1 MSLSKNINPS
11 LVLVQPRKTSPFI
24 TERLLIGRKESNQTN
39 KKLLFCMFQSQTET
53 VIEDGEVLDLSINNE
68 LSNKDMYIE
77 EQALDLT
84 VKKTMSRRDSE
95 SLVDL
100 SKYGAINAKT
110 FKLGVK
116 ESGKGKRG
124 RPKKAQTQ
132 TMTRKKRKTIQRKD
146 TDEEKVDDD
155 DDDDDCSSS
164 GSHGDMSRQH
174 SREDFLHAEMLLS
187 LKACVGSQGDEGSRE
202 GSPEPG
208 KKSAKKRVQKRKRGS
223 KESNDGAKQTKND
236 AYMKNLD
243 KIIKKVDKR
252 VSKTGKVVVE
262 RLNSETGTTAA
273 GEALHKQWEEQLMAV
288 SKAKHAEKEVDQ
300 ETTEEK
306 DKTELNTA
314 ATLKLKE
321 IRGIAKAISD
331 AQKDLKV
338 SSNALNDDG
347 KVSDREETCVE
358 PEDGQSEQKDECG
371 EEKPD
376 LQTLLEASMMSSPY
390 KCIVCGLVYTDEAEL
405 TPHLKTH
412 CGFQAFKCGICEMT
426 FKKSAFLLR
435 AHMKTHMH
443 GYKYA
448 CEICKAMFTV
458 PFQLMRHMNR
468 HTNLQ
473 KQSVAKSD
481 EETPD
486 TRDSEKAKTEYL
498 SPYVCNLCDTSVS
511 YGMELISHVKR
522 HYEEQITADESGK
535 LSHDEKPFKED
546 NSQAKSDEDDHTN
559 SQSAGYDSAV
569 QADTRES
576 SKAEVKPSILAEA
589 LQSAP
594 KYNSSLV
601 MDNATGT
608 IYHISNLPSTVR
620 DYQAITV
627 DQDLGAALS
636 EELQK
641 KVTVCVPQ
649 SSPSKDGNPK
659 ATIDNPHSFLCKDIE
674 SLRNPQALNILT
686 QESNASSLIPKESN
700 VSNVH
705 GQVGTGNGT
714 LKAEPTSVTKDE
726 NKSNSESG
734 SKQMITTASS
744 QVMQGKINEKS
755 EPASDIKE
763 ESQSSA
769 SNQPLKGKM
778 TQISTGIKDA
788 LASRILNPQQ
798 SLHHAVS
805 PDILTRLAQGL
816 KAAQTAIHTKQSY
829 ERDPAEA
836 APSVQYLSEQ
846 GILVDPASNVVVQQL
861 QEAVTQLAKTTS
873 ATSYDTDIQA
883 KEGMVTTHIEEIG
896 SERKQVV
903 KDDIHEAGYNEVR
916 PLSHQDMKIQN
927 VLKVP
932 KVESDDTA
940 KGSLPVKEVPA
951 HRIHS
956 DQRVSSVLPST
967 SVLPLHQLSI
977 KGEKINGKQSFHQ
990 ITTPSGRTPIL
1001 LPASMPMSSGSP
1013 LILSTQF
1020 GDTKSAVTGDKKLM
1034 PGIII
1039 GNFPPLGSEQLYK
1052 GQLLQPVIT
1061 DCRSVQDNSQA
1072 EKMNMPAAPKYANA
1086 YDRTKP
1092 IQDSFGQIKQSTTS
1106 SQHPL
1111 IYSLTMGGHES
1122 ASVVSQLPL
1131 SSKVKAE
1138 KQIST
1143 KAESVIYPVQT
1154 KPLSNIISSAS
1165 QSNLEAPVPPP
1176 TVIISNK
1183 VLPRTFTKAGTPD
1196 NRAQPLT
1203 FIRLPAAGA
1212 AKSTELKSKQ
1222 ILISEPTYPRTTR
1235 KDISE
1240 PGKGLPTTV
1249 ASLVSRTI
1257 LSSSMTPTV
1266 CQGQVLQAIPIM
1278 MTQVSNSLLPQAV
1291 PSAVAKATA
1300 LDTTIQT
1307 KASAGPLLLNT
1318 TNSSNVA
1325 LNALHMPSFG
1335 GNVNLNVPIAD
1346 IRLSLAQ
1353 TVSSAANNLPV
1364 LATAAPTSVV
1374 SSVNTTLRSTNVAQ
1388 NTIPTSQTVGNINT
1402 GSQLA
1407 LGQTTSQTVGN
1418 INTGSPLAL
1427 GQTTSQTVGNINT
1440 GSPLALGQTTSQTV
1454 GNINTGSPLGLGQT
1468 TSQTVG
1474 NINTGSPLALGQ
1486 TNLGQL
1492 SSITSTTSSAAHP
1505 LSSTGQPQYSVPL
1518 LIRTSTGGGIATV
1531 QVGDKVYPLSL
1542 VFSQPLGPTPPTSS
1556 SAVTVSAASS
1566 STSLTPSS
1574 LTFSSFTSSSLT
1586 PSSTS
1591 AVTSTTALDSI
1602 NVNSETSPFSL
1613 PVSFPSLSV
1622 QEVVVEDTGVYT
1634 PDTGVYTPV
1643 SSTTTSLTDTEV
1655 NDPVSS
1661 HKQSVSLVSE
1671 CPSKEIKI
1679 TYKFSAHADGKQ
1691 AVTKVVSSYS
1701 KPTYYG
1707 SLTSAGFRSTKLL
1720 KEMTSTSKNSTS
1732 FGPVASNTASGTT
1745 SDSKKLNEFH
1755 GITPAH
1761 EELWLCSLCSC
1772 FFPTLTDLNEHI
1784 SYHKSIKEHIYKCE
1798 YCEALLYDGSQMQQH
1813 SLTHSHIVN
1822 KDPHRYE
1829 CPKCDLQFSYGSQL
1843 KYHCIWAHKDSTFP
1857 CSFCDQIFLHQQDL
1871 SAHIFQHPFLCKVC
1885 QQRFNSRKEVEHHV
1899 THHEFTSNACLCKS
1913 EFPTRE
1919 LLHKHIVACN
1929 PSMKVNHIC
1938 YACNIPF
1945 VSKRKFDIHSQ
1956 SHFIRSVFFCG
1967 VCRLAFSTSD
1977 EAQKHMYVHTSHV
1990 ACRQCSATYEDS
2002 KQMAEHV
2009 KTHSKVDTT
2018 LMESNPV
2025 EQDTTDAVQSDD
2037 GQLQL
2042 VGIDVMDKS
2051 TRQFGEESQMEPD
2064 DMTENRSERINSPN
2078 EPMMDSFG
2086 LSASNRI
2093 DVEEEEDNMEGADKK
2108 HDDFVCSICGTRFL
2122 TSFKLKQHK
2131 VLTHLYPR
2139 TNRNMS
2145 YYQHVIENIKR
2156 PKLFSCKVCGKS
2168 FDLQSTLLWHLRF
2181 HYDRKN
2187 RRRFENKTTL
2197 VTHSKSRAKSASVEV
2212 VVEDQETTKE
2222 KTLEN
2227 MNDDSDDTGTS
2238 NSEDGLQI
2246 DEESDRLTVAGQ
2258 STSDQSLTS
2267 VKERLAEKCNK
2278 EQTQKVIKARASTSG
2293 ESGSN
2298 KGKRQQRKKIF
2309 GCGICKKSYFKLMKL
2324 TKHVWEHDQ
2333 LDGQGRVTTGEG
2345 QSAVSKG
2352 SELESEEYEVV
2363 GTATELKDEK
2373 SETTET
2379 SLHSDSM
2386 DNDRTS
2392 DKTAGKYMCSL
2403 CKLKYQDSADLY
2415 RHAKLHLGLAEIT
2428 ALARR
2433 KQKHAQVVTGDPSK
2447 PPVLIEL
2454 DEGGNLVRRIVV
2466 NADPGQNSSRGSN
2479 SEDSGKGDNQNP
2491 DPSTIIVCN
2500 ICNKTVYSE
2509 SNEEGLSVFNHDCS
2523 GDTTK

>member
-1 MSLSKNINPS
+1 
-11 LVLVQPRKTSPFI
+11 
-24 TERLLIGRKESNQTN
+24 
-39 KKLLFCMFQSQTET
+39 MFQSQTET

-124 RPKKAQTQ
+124 RPKKAQAQ
-132 TMTRKKRKTIQRKD
+132 TVTRKKRKTTQRKD

-208 KKSAKKRVQKRKRGS
+208 NKSAKKRVQKRKRGS

-338 SSNALNDDG
+338 SSNTLNDDG
-347 KVSDREETCVE
+347 KVTDREETFGE
-358 PEDGQSEQKDECG
+358 TEDGQSEKKDECG

-426 FKKSAFLLR
+426 FEKSAFLLR

-522 HYEEQITADESGK
+522 HYEEQIPADESGK

-608 IYHISNLPSTVR
+608 IYHISNLPSTVT

-649 SSPSKDGNPK
+649 SSPSKDANPK
-659 ATIDNPHSFLCKDIE
+659 TTIDNPHSFLCKDIE

-686 QESNASSLIPKESN
+686 QEGNAPSLITKESN

-705 GQVGTGNGT
+705 GQVDTGNGT
-714 LKAEPTSVTKDE
+714 PKAEPTSVTEDE
-726 NKSNSESG
+726 NKSNSENG

-744 QVMQGKINEKS
+744 LIMQGKINEKS
-755 EPASDIKE
+755 EPTSDIKD

-778 TQISTGIKDA
+778 TQTSTGIKDA
-788 LASRILNPQQ
+788 LASRINIPQQ
-798 SLHHAVS
+798 SLHHTVS

-829 ERDPAEA
+829 ERDPEA

-861 QEAVTQLAKTTS
+861 QEAVIQLAKTS
-873 ATSYDTDIQA
+873 ATSNETETQA
-883 KEGMVTTHIEEIG
+883 KEEMETTQIEDIG

-903 KDDIHEAGYNEVR
+903 KDVHEAGYNEVR
-916 PLSHQDMKIQN
+916 TLSHQDMNIQN

-940 KGSLPVKEVPA
+940 KVSLPVKEVPA
-951 HRIHS
+951 HRIHI

-967 SVLPLHQLSI
+967 SVLPLHQLNI
-977 KGEKINGKQSFHQ
+977 KGEKTNGKQSFHQ
-990 ITTPSGRTPIL
+990 ITTPPGRTPIL

-1020 GDTKSAVTGDKKLM
+1020 GNTKSAVTGDKKLM

-1039 GNFPPLGSEQLYK
+1039 GNFPPLGSEQLNK
-1052 GQLLQPVIT
+1052 GQILQPVIT
-1061 DCRSVQDNSQA
+1061 DCRSVQDKSQA
-1072 EKMNMPAAPKYANA
+1072 EKMEMSAAPKYANA

-1092 IQDSFGQIKQSTTS
+1092 IQDSFGQIKQPTTS

-1138 KQIST
+1138 KQLST
-1143 KAESVIYPVQT
+1143 NAKSVIYPVQT

-1165 QSNLEAPVPPP
+1165 QSNSEAPVPPP
-1176 TVIISNK
+1176 TVMISNK
-1183 VLPRTFTKAGTPD
+1183 VLPRTFTKAGIPD

-1203 FIRLPAAGA
+1203 FIRLPATGA
-1212 AKSTELKSKQ
+1212 AKSTELKPKQ
-1222 ILISEPTYPRTTR
+1222 ILISEPSYPRTAK

-1240 PGKGLPTTV
+1240 PGKSLPTTV
-1249 ASLVSRTI
+1249 ASLVTRAM

-1266 CQGQVLQAIPIM
+1266 CQGQILQAIPIM
-1278 MTQVSNSLLPQAV
+1278 MTQVSNSLLPQAI
-1291 PSAVAKATA
+1291 PSGVAKPTS

-1318 TNSSNVA
+1318 TNSTNVA
-1325 LNALHMPSFG
+1325 LNALHMPSLG

-1346 IRLSLAQ
+1346 IPLSLSQ
-1353 TVSSAANNLPV
+1353 TVSTAANNLPV
-1364 LATAAPTSVV
+1364 HTTSTPALVV

-1388 NTIPTSQTVGNINT
+1388 NTIPTPQTV
-1402 GSQLA
+1402 S
-1407 LGQTTSQTVGN
+1407 N

-1427 GQTTSQTVGNINT
+1427 GQTTSQTVGNIDT
-1440 GSPLALGQTTSQTV
+1440 GSPLVLGQTTSKTV
-1454 GNINTGSPLGLGQT
+1454 GNINTGSPLAFGHT
-1468 TSQTVG
+1468 TSQAVG

-1492 SSITSTTSSAAHP
+1492 SSITSTTTSAALP

-1566 STSLTPSS
+1566 STSLTS
-1574 LTFSSFTSSSLT
+1574 
-1586 PSSTS
+1586 SSTS
-1591 AVTSTTALDSI
+1591 SVTSTTALDSI

-1613 PVSFPSLSV
+1613 PVSFPALSV

-1655 NDPVSS
+1655 NDPFSS

-1707 SLTSAGFRSTKLL
+1707 SLTSAGFKSTKLL

-1745 SDSKKLNEFH
+1745 ASSKKLNEFH

-1822 KDPHRYE
+1822 KDPHKYE

-1857 CSFCDQIFLHQQDL
+1857 CSYCDQIFLHQQDL

-1885 QQRFNSRKEVEHHV
+1885 QQRFNTRKEVEQHV

-1990 ACRQCSATYEDS
+1990 ACRQCSATFEDS

-2009 KTHSKVDTT
+2009 KTHSKADTT
-2018 LMESNPV
+2018 LMESNQV

-2051 TRQFGEESQMEPD
+2051 TRQFGEESQTELD
-2064 DMTENRSERINSPN
+2064 DMTENRSKLINSPN
-2078 EPMMDSFG
+2078 DPMMVIPVTCNS
-2086 LSASNRI
+2086 
-2093 DVEEEEDNMEGADKK
+2093 VEKEQENMERTDKK
-2108 HDDFVCSICGTRFL
+2108 HEDFVCSICGTRFL
-2122 TSFKLKQHK
+2122 NSFKLKQHK

-2139 TNRNMS
+2139 INRNMS

-2197 VTHSKSRAKSASVEV
+2197 VTHSKSRAKSASVEA
-2212 VVEDQETTKE
+2212 VVEDQETIKE

-2333 LDGQGRVTTGEG
+2333 LDGQGRVTAGEG
-2345 QSAVSKG
+2345 RSAVSKG

-2386 DNDRTS
+2386 DNDGKS

>member
-1 MSLSKNINPS
+1 MNPDKENP
-11 LVLVQPRKTSPFI
+11 VKRQRKLGI
-24 TERLLIGRKESNQTN
+24 LI
-39 KKLLFCMFQSQTET
+39 CMFQSQTET

-95 SLVDL
+95 ALVDL

-132 TMTRKKRKTIQRKD
+132 TVTRKKRKTTQHKD

-252 VSKTGKVVVE
+252 VSRTGKVVVE

-273 GEALHKQWEEQLMAV
+273 GEALHKKWEEQLMAV
-288 SKAKHAEKEVDQ
+288 SKVKQTEKEVDQ

-338 SSNALNDDG
+338 SSNTLNDDG
-347 KVSDREETCVE
+347 KVSDREETCAE
-358 PEDGQSEQKDECG
+358 TEDGQSEKKDECG

-426 FKKSAFLLR
+426 FGKSAFLLR

-481 EETPD
+481 EEIPNTG
-486 TRDSEKAKTEYL
+486 DSEKAKTEYL

-535 LSHDEKPFKED
+535 QNYDEKSLKED
-546 NSQAKSDEDDHTN
+546 NNQEKSDEDDHTN
-559 SQSAGYDSAV
+559 SLSAGYDSVV

-576 SKAEVKPSILAEA
+576 SKTEVKPSILAEA

-608 IYHISNLPSTVR
+608 IYHISNLPSTVT

-649 SSPSKDGNPK
+649 SSPAKDVNAK
-659 ATIDNPHSFLCKDIE
+659 TTIDNPHSFVCKDIE

-686 QESNASSLIPKESN
+686 QESNAFSFITKESN

-705 GQVGTGNGT
+705 SQVDTGNVT
-714 LKAEPTSVTKDE
+714 PKAEPTSVTKDE

-744 QVMQGKINEKS
+744 QIMQGKINEKS
-755 EPASDIKE
+755 EPTSDIKD

-778 TQISTGIKDA
+778 TQTSTGINNA
-788 LASRILNPQQ
+788 LASRIHNPQQ
-798 SLHHAVS
+798 SLHHTVS

-836 APSVQYLSEQ
+836 TPSVQYLSEQ

-861 QEAVTQLAKTTS
+861 QEAVTQLAKTTHAMS
-873 ATSYDTDIQA
+873 NETETQA
-883 KEGMVTTHIEEIG
+883 KEEMVTTRIEEIG

-903 KDDIHEAGYNEVR
+903 KDVHETGYNEVR
-916 PLSHQDMKIQN
+916 TLSHQDMKIQN

-932 KVESDDTA
+932 KVESDETA
-940 KGSLPVKEVPA
+940 KVSLPVKEVPA

-967 SVLPLHQLSI
+967 SVLPLHQLNI
-977 KGEKINGKQSFHQ
+977 KSERTNGKQSFHQ
-990 ITTPSGRTPIL
+990 ITTLSGRTPIL
-1001 LPASMPMSSGSP
+1001 MPASMPISSGSP
-1013 LILSTQF
+1013 LILSSQF
-1020 GDTKSAVTGDKKLM
+1020 GDTKSAVTGDKKQM

-1039 GNFPPLGSEQLYK
+1039 GNFPPLGSEQLTK
-1052 GQLLQPVIT
+1052 GHILQPVIT
-1061 DCRSVQDNSQA
+1061 DCRSLHDNSQA
-1072 EKMNMPAAPKYANA
+1072 EKMEMPAAPKYANA
-1086 YDRTKP
+1086 YDSTRP

-1138 KQIST
+1138 KQTST
-1143 KAESVIYPVQT
+1143 NAKSVIYPVQT

-1212 AKSTELKSKQ
+1212 AKSTELTPKQ
-1222 ILISEPTYPRTTR
+1222 ILISEPSYPRTAR

-1240 PGKGLPTTV
+1240 LGKSLPTSVT
-1249 ASLVSRTI
+1249 SLVSRTL

-1266 CQGQVLQAIPIM
+1266 CQGQILQAIPIM

-1291 PSAVAKATA
+1291 PSAVAKTTA
-1300 LDTTIQT
+1300 LNTTIQT

-1318 TNSSNVA
+1318 TNSTNVA

-1346 IRLSLAQ
+1346 IPLSLAQ

-1364 LATAAPTSVV
+1364 LTTSAPTPVV

-1388 NTIPTSQTVGNINT
+1388 NTIPT
-1402 GSQLA
+1402 A
-1407 LGQTTSQTVGN
+1407 QTVGN

-1440 GSPLALGQTTSQTV
+1440 GSPLALGQTTPQTV
-1454 GNINTGSPLGLGQT
+1454 S
-1468 TSQTVG
+1468 

-1492 SSITSTTSSAAHP
+1492 SSITSTTTSAALP

-1542 VFSQPLGPTPPTSS
+1542 VFSQPVGPTPPTSS

-1591 AVTSTTALDSI
+1591 AVTSTTVLDSI

-1634 PDTGVYTPV
+1634 PV
-1643 SSTTTSLTDTEV
+1643 SSTTPDTPVSFTTSSLIDTEV
-1655 NDPVSS
+1655 NDPFSS

-1745 SDSKKLNEFH
+1745 PNSKKLDEFH

-1813 SLTHSHIVN
+1813 SLTHSHTVN
-1822 KDPHRYE
+1822 KDPHKYE

-1885 QQRFNSRKEVEHHV
+1885 QQRFNTRKEVELHV

-1913 EFPTRE
+1913 EFPSRE

-1990 ACRQCSATYEDS
+1990 ACRQCSATFEDS

-2009 KTHSKVDTT
+2009 KTHSKADTT
-2018 LMESNPV
+2018 LMESNQV

-2051 TRQFGEESQMEPD
+2051 TRQFGEESQTEQD
-2064 DMTENRSERINSPN
+2064 DMTENRSELINSPN
-2078 EPMMDSFG
+2078 EPMMVIPVTGSFG
-2086 LSASNRI
+2086 LSASIRT
-2093 DVEEEEDNMEGADKK
+2093 DVEKEEENMEGTDKK
-2108 HDDFVCSICGTRFL
+2108 HEDFVCSICGARFL

-2197 VTHSKSRAKSASVEV
+2197 VTHSKSRAKSASVEA
-2212 VVEDQETTKE
+2212 VVEDQETIKE

-2227 MNDDSDDTGTS
+2227 MNDDSDDMGTS

-2345 QSAVSKG
+2345 QSGVSKD
-2352 SELESEEYEVV
+2352 SELESEELEVE
-2363 GTATELKDEK
+2363 GMATELKDEK

-2379 SLHSDSM
+2379 SLHSDTM
-2386 DNDRTS
+2386 DNDGKS

-2428 ALARR
+2428 ALAKR

-2447 PPVLIEL
+2447 PPILIEL

-2466 NADPGQNSSRGSN
+2466 NSDPGQNSSRGSN
-2479 SEDSGKGDNQNP
+2479 SEDSWKGDNQNP

>member
-1 MSLSKNINPS
+1 ML
-11 LVLVQPRKTSPFI
+11 
-24 TERLLIGRKESNQTN
+24 SNQTWRY
-39 KKLLFCMFQSQTET
+39 KSKCIRMLICMFQSQTET

-95 SLVDL
+95 ALVDL

-124 RPKKAQTQ
+124 RPKKAQAQ
-132 TMTRKKRKTIQRKD
+132 TVTRKKRKTTQRKD

-288 SKAKHAEKEVDQ
+288 SKAKHTEREVDQ
-300 ETTEEK
+300 ETTDEK

-331 AQKDLKV
+331 AQKDLKA
-338 SSNALNDDG
+338 SSNKVLDDG
-347 KVSDREETCVE
+347 KVLDGEETCVE
-358 PEDGQSEQKDECG
+358 PEDGQSEKKDACG

-390 KCIVCGLVYTDEAEL
+390 KCIVCGMVYTDQAEL

-426 FKKSAFLLR
+426 FEKSAFLLR

-468 HTNLQ
+468 HTDLQ
-473 KQSVAKSD
+473 KQSVAKSV
-481 EETPD
+481 EEIPNTG
-486 TRDSEKAKTEYL
+486 DSEKAKTEYL

-522 HYEEQITADESGK
+522 HYEEQIPADESGK
-535 LSHDEKPFKED
+535 LSHDEKSLKVDD
-546 NSQAKSDEDDHTN
+546 NQAKSDEDDHTN
-559 SQSAGYDSAV
+559 SLSAGYDRVV

-576 SKAEVKPSILAEA
+576 TKTEVKPSILAEA

-608 IYHISNLPSTVR
+608 IYHISNLPLTVT

-641 KVTVCVPQ
+641 KVTVCVPK
-649 SSPSKDGNPK
+649 SSPSKDVNPK
-659 ATIDNPHSFLCKDIE
+659 TTIDNPHSFLCKDIE

-705 GQVGTGNGT
+705 GGVNTGNGT
-714 LKAEPTSVTKDE
+714 LKAEPTSVTEDE
-726 NKSNSESG
+726 NKSNSENG
-734 SKQMITTASS
+734 SKQMIATASS
-744 QVMQGKINEKS
+744 QIMQGKINEKS
-755 EPASDIKE
+755 EPTSDIKDE
-763 ESQSSA
+763 IQSSA

-778 TQISTGIKDA
+778 TQISAGIKDA
-788 LASRILNPQQ
+788 LASRIHNPQQ
-798 SLHHAVS
+798 SFHHTVS

-829 ERDPAEA
+829 EPDPAEA

-873 ATSYDTDIQA
+873 ATSNETETQA
-883 KEGMVTTHIEEIG
+883 KEEMVTTRIEEIG
-896 SERKQVV
+896 RERKQVI
-903 KDDIHEAGYNEVR
+903 KDDVHDAGYNEVR
-916 PLSHQDMKIQN
+916 TLSHQDMKIQN
-927 VLKVP
+927 ILKVP

-940 KGSLPVKEVPA
+940 KVSLPVKEVPA

-967 SVLPLHQLSI
+967 SVLPLHQLNI
-977 KGEKINGKQSFHQ
+977 KGEKTNGKQSFHQ
-990 ITTPSGRTPIL
+990 ITTPTGRTPIL
-1001 LPASMPMSSGSP
+1001 LPASMPISSGSP

-1039 GNFPPLGSEQLYK
+1039 GNFPPLGSEQLNK
-1052 GQLLQPVIT
+1052 GHILQPVIT

-1072 EKMNMPAAPKYANA
+1072 EKMEIPAAPKYSNA
-1086 YDRTKP
+1086 YDRTRS
-1092 IQDSFGQIKQSTTS
+1092 IQDSFGQMKQPTTS
-1106 SQHPL
+1106 SQHPM

-1143 KAESVIYPVQT
+1143 NAKSVIYPVQT

-1203 FIRLPAAGA
+1203 FIRLPAAGS
-1212 AKSTELKSKQ
+1212 AKSTELKTKQ
-1222 ILISEPTYPRTTR
+1222 ILISEPSYPRTTR

-1240 PGKGLPTTV
+1240 PGRSLQTSVT
-1249 ASLVSRTI
+1249 SLVSRTM
-1257 LSSSMTPTV
+1257 LSTSMTPTV
-1266 CQGQVLQAIPIM
+1266 CQGQILQAIPIM

-1291 PSAVAKATA
+1291 PSAVAKTTA

-1318 TNSSNVA
+1318 TNSTNVA
-1325 LNALHMPSFG
+1325 LSALHMPSFG

-1346 IRLSLAQ
+1346 IPLSLAQ

-1364 LATAAPTSVV
+1364 LTTSAPTPVE

-1388 NTIPTSQTVGNINT
+1388 NTIS
-1402 GSQLA
+1402 
-1407 LGQTTSQTVGN
+1407 TSQTVGN

-1440 GSPLALGQTTSQTV
+1440 GSPLALGQT
-1454 GNINTGSPLGLGQT
+1454 
-1468 TSQTVG
+1468 
-1474 NINTGSPLALGQ
+1474 
-1486 TNLGQL
+1486 NLGQL
-1492 SSITSTTSSAAHP
+1492 SSITSTTTSVALP

-1566 STSLTPSS
+1566 STSLTS
-1574 LTFSSFTSSSLT
+1574 
-1586 PSSTS
+1586 SSTS

-1661 HKQSVSLVSE
+1661 LKQSVSLVSE

-1745 SDSKKLNEFH
+1745 PNSKKLNEFH

-1822 KDPHRYE
+1822 KDPHIYE

-1990 ACRQCSATYEDS
+1990 ACRQCSATFEDS

-2009 KTHSKVDTT
+2009 KTHTKADTT
-2018 LMESNPV
+2018 LMESNQV

-2051 TRQFGEESQMEPD
+2051 TRQFGEESQAEPD
-2064 DMTENRSERINSPN
+2064 DMTENRSELINSPN
-2078 EPMMDSFG
+2078 ESMMVIPVTGSFG
-2086 LSASNRI
+2086 LSGGNRI
-2093 DVEEEEDNMEGADKK
+2093 DVEKEEENMEGTDKK
-2108 HDDFVCSICGTRFL
+2108 HDDFVCSICGARFL

-2181 HYDRKN
+2181 HYDKKN

-2197 VTHSKSRAKSASVEV
+2197 VTHSKSCAKSASVEA
-2212 VVEDQETTKE
+2212 VVEDQQTIKE

-2238 NSEDGLQI
+2238 YSEDGLQI

-2333 LDGQGRVTTGEG
+2333 LDAQGRVTTGEG
-2345 QSAVSKG
+2345 QSAVSKD
-2352 SELESEEYEVV
+2352 SELESEEYEIE
-2363 GTATELKDEK
+2363 GKATELTDEK
-2373 SETTET
+2373 SETTES
-2379 SLHSDSM
+2379 SLHSDTM
-2386 DNDRTS
+2386 DNDGKS

-2428 ALARR
+2428 ALAKR

-2447 PPVLIEL
+2447 QPVLIEL

-2466 NADPGQNSSRGSN
+2466 NSDPGQNSSRGSN

-2509 SNEEGLSVFNHDCS
+2509 SNKEGLSVFNHDCS
-2523 GDTTK
+2523 GDPTK

>member
-24 TERLLIGRKESNQTN
+24 TERLLMGRKESNQTN

-124 RPKKAQTQ
+124 RPKKAPTQ
-132 TMTRKKRKTIQRKD
+132 TVTRKKRKTTQRKD

-155 DDDDDCSSS
+155 DDDEDDCSSS

-208 KKSAKKRVQKRKRGS
+208 KKSTKKRVQKRKRGS

-338 SSNALNDDG
+338 SSNTLNDG
-347 KVSDREETCVE
+347 KVTDREETCGE
-358 PEDGQSEQKDECG
+358 TEDGQSEKKDECG

-426 FKKSAFLLR
+426 FEKSAFLLR

-468 HTNLQ
+468 HTDLQ

-481 EETPD
+481 EEIPNTG
-486 TRDSEKAKTEYL
+486 DSEKEKTEYL

-535 LSHDEKPFKED
+535 LSHDEQSLKED
-546 NSQAKSDEDDHTN
+546 NNQEKCDEDDHTN
-559 SQSAGYDSAV
+559 SLSVGYDSVV

-576 SKAEVKPSILAEA
+576 SKTEVKPSILAEA

-608 IYHISNLPSTVR
+608 IYHISNLPSTVT

-649 SSPSKDGNPK
+649 SSPSKDVNPK
-659 ATIDNPHSFLCKDIE
+659 TTIDNPHSFLCKDIE

-705 GQVGTGNGT
+705 GQVDTGNGT

-726 NKSNSESG
+726 NKSNSENG
-734 SKQMITTASS
+734 SKHMITTASS
-744 QVMQGKINEKS
+744 QIMQGKINEKS
-755 EPASDIKE
+755 EPTSDIKDE
-763 ESQSSA
+763 IQSSA

-778 TQISTGIKDA
+778 TQISAGIKDA
-788 LASRILNPQQ
+788 LASRIHNPQQ
-798 SLHHAVS
+798 SLHHTVS

-829 ERDPAEA
+829 ERDPTEA
-836 APSVQYLSEQ
+836 IPSLQYLSEQ

-861 QEAVTQLAKTTS
+861 QEAVTQLANTTS
-873 ATSYDTDIQA
+873 ATSNETETQA
-883 KEGMVTTHIEEIG
+883 KEEMVTTQIEEIG
-896 SERKQVV
+896 SERKQAV
-903 KDDIHEAGYNEVR
+903 KDMHEAAYNEVR
-916 PLSHQDMKIQN
+916 TLSHHDMKIKN

-940 KGSLPVKEVPA
+940 KVSLPVKEVPA

-967 SVLPLHQLSI
+967 SVLPLHQLNI
-977 KGEKINGKQSFHQ
+977 KGEKTNGKQSFHQ
-990 ITTPSGRTPIL
+990 ITTPPGRTPIL
-1001 LPASMPMSSGSP
+1001 LPTSMPISSGSP
-1013 LILSTQF
+1013 LILSSQF

-1039 GNFPPLGSEQLYK
+1039 GNFPPLGSEQLNK
-1052 GQLLQPVIT
+1052 GQILQPVIT
-1061 DCRSVQDNSQA
+1061 DCRSVQNNIQA
-1072 EKMNMPAAPKYANA
+1072 EKMEMLAAPKYANA

-1092 IQDSFGQIKQSTTS
+1092 IQDSFGQIKQPTTS

-1143 KAESVIYPVQT
+1143 NAKSVIYPVQT
-1154 KPLSNIISSAS
+1154 KPLSNILSSAS

-1212 AKSTELKSKQ
+1212 AAAKSTELKPKQ
-1222 ILISEPTYPRTTR
+1222 ILISEPSYPRTAR

-1240 PGKGLPTTV
+1240 PGRSLPTTV
-1249 ASLVSRTI
+1249 ASFVSRTM

-1291 PSAVAKATA
+1291 PSAVAKTND
-1300 LDTTIQT
+1300 LNTMIQT

-1346 IRLSLAQ
+1346 IPLSLAQ

-1364 LATAAPTSVV
+1364 LTTSTPTPVV
-1374 SSVNTTLRSTNVAQ
+1374 SSLNTTLRSTIVAQ
-1388 NTIPTSQTVGNINT
+1388 NTIPTSQTVGNIST
-1402 GSQLA
+1402 GSPLL
-1407 LGQTTSQTVGN
+1407 LGQTSQTVGN

-1440 GSPLALGQTTSQTV
+1440 GSPLALGQ
-1454 GNINTGSPLGLGQT
+1454 
-1468 TSQTVG
+1468 
-1474 NINTGSPLALGQ
+1474 A
-1486 TNLGQL
+1486 NLGQL
-1492 SSITSTTSSAAHP
+1492 SSITSTTSSAALP

-1556 SAVTVSAASS
+1556 SAVTVSAASR

-1574 LTFSSFTSSSLT
+1574 LTFSSLTSSSLT
-1586 PSSTS
+1586 PSSLASSSTS
-1591 AVTSTTALDSI
+1591 AFTSTTALDSI

-1622 QEVVVEDTGVYT
+1622 QEVVVEDTGEYT

-1643 SSTTTSLTDTEV
+1643 SSTTTSLTDIEV

-1661 HKQSVSLVSE
+1661 HKPSVSLVSE
-1671 CPSKEIKI
+1671 CQSKEIKI

-1720 KEMTSTSKNSTS
+1720 KEMTSSSKNSTS

-1745 SDSKKLNEFH
+1745 PTSKKLNEFH

-1822 KDPHRYE
+1822 KDPHKYE

-1843 KYHCIWAHKDSTFP
+1843 KYHCIWAHKDCTFP
-1857 CSFCDQIFLHQQDL
+1857 CSFCDQIFLQQQDL

-1913 EFPTRE
+1913 EFPSRE

-1977 EAQKHMYVHTSHV
+1977 EAQKHMYVHTTHV
-1990 ACRQCSATYEDS
+1990 ACRQCSATFEDS
-2002 KQMAEHV
+2002 KQMAKHV
-2009 KTHSKVDTT
+2009 KTHSKADTT
-2018 LMESNPV
+2018 LMESNQV
-2025 EQDTTDAVQSDD
+2025 EQDTADAVQSDD

-2042 VGIDVMDKS
+2042 VGIDVMDKC
-2051 TRQFGEESQMEPD
+2051 TRQFGEESQTEPD
-2064 DMTENRSERINSPN
+2064 DVTENRSELINSP
-2078 EPMMDSFG
+2078 MVM
-2086 LSASNRI
+2086 
-2093 DVEEEEDNMEGADKK
+2093 EEEEENMEGTNKK
-2108 HDDFVCSICGTRFL
+2108 HDDFVCSICGARFL

-2197 VTHSKSRAKSASVEV
+2197 VTHSKSRAKSASVEAI
-2212 VVEDQETTKE
+2212 VEDQGTLKE

-2258 STSDQSLTS
+2258 STSDQSLTL

-2278 EQTQKVIKARASTSG
+2278 EQTQKVIKGRASTSG
-2293 ESGSN
+2293 DSGSN

-2333 LDGQGRVTTGEG
+2333 LEGHGRVTTGEG
-2345 QSAVSKG
+2345 QSGVSKD
-2352 SELESEEYEVV
+2352 SELESEEHEIE
-2363 GTATELKDEK
+2363 GMATELKDEK

-2379 SLHSDSM
+2379 SLHSDTM
-2386 DNDRTS
+2386 DNDGKS

-2428 ALARR
+2428 ALAKR
-2433 KQKHAQVVTGDPSK
+2433 KQKHAQVVTGNPSK

-2466 NADPGQNSSRGSN
+2466 NSDPGQNSSRGSN

-2509 SNEEGLSVFNHDCS
+2509 SNEEGLSVFNHECS
-2523 GDTTK
+2523 GDPTK

>member
-1 MSLSKNINPS
+1 MS
-11 LVLVQPRKTSPFI
+11 Q
-24 TERLLIGRKESNQTN
+24 LI
-39 KKLLFCMFQSQTET
+39 CMFQSQTET

-132 TMTRKKRKTIQRKD
+132 TVTRKKRKTTQRKD
-146 TDEEKVDDD
+146 TDEEKVDDDD

-288 SKAKHAEKEVDQ
+288 SKAKHNEKEVDQ

-338 SSNALNDDG
+338 SSDTLNNDG
-347 KVSDREETCVE
+347 KVSNREETCGE
-358 PEDGQSEQKDECG
+358 TEDGQSEKKDECG

-426 FKKSAFLLR
+426 FEKSAFLLR

-481 EETPD
+481 EEIPNTG
-486 TRDSEKAKTEYL
+486 DSEKSKTEYL

-522 HYEEQITADESGK
+522 HYEEQIHDDESGK
-535 LSHDEKPFKED
+535 LSHDEKSLKED
-546 NSQAKSDEDDHTN
+546 HNQAKSDEDDHTN
-559 SQSAGYDSAV
+559 GQSAGYDSVV

-608 IYHISNLPSTVR
+608 IYHISNLPSTVT

-649 SSPSKDGNPK
+649 SSPTKDVNPK
-659 ATIDNPHSFLCKDIE
+659 TTIDNPHSFLGKDIE
-674 SLRNPQALNILT
+674 SLRNPQAPNILT
-686 QESNASSLIPKESN
+686 QESNAPSLITKESN
-700 VSNVH
+700 VSYVH
-705 GQVGTGNGT
+705 GQVDTGNGT
-714 LKAEPTSVTKDE
+714 PKAEPTSVTKDE

-744 QVMQGKINEKS
+744 QIMQGKINEKS
-755 EPASDIKE
+755 EPTSDIID

-769 SNQPLKGKM
+769 SNQPFKGKM
-778 TQISTGIKDA
+778 TQTLTGIKDA
-788 LASRILNPQQ
+788 LASRIHNSQQ
-798 SLHHAVS
+798 SLHHTVS

-836 APSVQYLSEQ
+836 TPSVQYLSEQ

-873 ATSYDTDIQA
+873 ATSNETETQA
-883 KEGMVTTHIEEIG
+883 KEEMVTTKIEEIG

-903 KDDIHEAGYNEVR
+903 KDDVHEAGYNEVR
-916 PLSHQDMKIQN
+916 TLSHQDMKIQN

-940 KGSLPVKEVPA
+940 KVSLPVKEVPA

-956 DQRVSSVLPST
+956 DQRISSVLPST
-967 SVLPLHQLSI
+967 GVLPLHLLNI
-977 KGEKINGKQSFHQ
+977 KGEKTNGKQSFHQ

-1001 LPASMPMSSGSP
+1001 MPASMPMSSGSP

-1020 GDTKSAVTGDKKLM
+1020 GDTKPAVTGDKKLM

-1039 GNFPPLGSEQLYK
+1039 GNFPPLGSEQQNN
-1052 GQLLQPVIT
+1052 GQILQPVIT
-1061 DCRSVQDNSQA
+1061 DCRSVQDNNQA
-1072 EKMNMPAAPKYANA
+1072 EKMEIPAAPKYANA
-1086 YDRTKP
+1086 YDRTRP
-1092 IQDSFGQIKQSTTS
+1092 YQDSFGQIKQPTTS

-1143 KAESVIYPVQT
+1143 NAKSVIYPVQT
-1154 KPLSNIISSAS
+1154 KPLSNVISSAS
-1165 QSNLEAPVPPP
+1165 QNNLETPVPPP

-1203 FIRLPAAGA
+1203 FIRLPASGA

-1222 ILISEPTYPRTTR
+1222 ILISEPSYPRTAR

-1240 PGKGLPTTV
+1240 PGRSLPTSVT
-1249 ASLVSRTI
+1249 SLVSRTM

-1266 CQGQVLQAIPIM
+1266 CQGQILQAIPIM

-1291 PSAVAKATA
+1291 PSAVAKPTA
-1300 LDTTIQT
+1300 LNTTIQT
-1307 KASAGPLLLNT
+1307 KASTGPLLLNT

-1346 IRLSLAQ
+1346 ISLSLAQ
-1353 TVSSAANNLPV
+1353 TVSPAANNLPV
-1364 LATAAPTSVV
+1364 LTTSAPTPVE

-1402 GSQLA
+1402 GSPLAIGQTTSQTVTNINTGSPLA
-1407 LGQTTSQTVGN
+1407 LGQTSQTVGNINTDSPLALGQTSQTVGN
-1418 INTGSPLAL
+1418 INTGSPL
-1427 GQTTSQTVGNINT
+1427 T
-1440 GSPLALGQTTSQTV
+1440 
-1454 GNINTGSPLGLGQT
+1454 
-1468 TSQTVG
+1468 
-1474 NINTGSPLALGQ
+1474 LGQ

-1492 SSITSTTSSAAHP
+1492 SSITSTTSSAALP
-1505 LSSTGQPQYSVPL
+1505 LSSIGQPQYSVPL

-1566 STSLTPSS
+1566 STSLTS
-1574 LTFSSFTSSSLT
+1574 
-1586 PSSTS
+1586 SSTS
-1591 AVTSTTALDSI
+1591 AVTSTTALDSKI
-1602 NVNSETSPFSL
+1602 VNSETSPFSL

-1634 PDTGVYTPV
+1634 PDTPV
-1643 SSTTTSLTDTEV
+1643 SFTTSSLIDTEV
-1655 NDPVSS
+1655 NDPVCS
-1661 HKQSVSLVSE
+1661 HTPSVSLVSE

-1745 SDSKKLNEFH
+1745 PTSKKLNEFH

-1822 KDPHRYE
+1822 KDPRKYE
-1829 CPKCDLQFSYGSQL
+1829 CPKCDLQFSYASQL

-1857 CSFCDQIFLHQQDL
+1857 CSYCDQIFLHQQDL

-1885 QQRFNSRKEVEHHV
+1885 QQRFNTRKEVEHHV

-1945 VSKRKFDIHSQ
+1945 VSKRKFDIHTQ

-1990 ACRQCSATYEDS
+1990 ACRQCSATFEDS

-2009 KTHSKVDTT
+2009 KTHSKADTT
-2018 LMESNPV
+2018 LMESNQV

-2051 TRQFGEESQMEPD
+2051 TRQFGEESQTEPD
-2064 DMTENRSERINSPN
+2064 DMTENRSELINSPN

-2086 LSASNRI
+2086 LSASNKI
-2093 DVEEEEDNMEGADKK
+2093 YVEEENMEGTDKK

-2197 VTHSKSRAKSASVEV
+2197 VTHSKSRAKSASVEA
-2212 VVEDQETTKE
+2212 VVEDQETIKE

-2267 VKERLAEKCNK
+2267 VKERLAEKCSK

-2345 QSAVSKG
+2345 QSGVSKD
-2352 SELESEEYEVV
+2352 SKLESEEHEIE
-2363 GTATELKDEK
+2363 GMATELKDEK

-2379 SLHSDSM
+2379 SLQSDTM
-2386 DNDRTS
+2386 DNNDKS

-2428 ALARR
+2428 ALAKR

-2466 NADPGQNSSRGSN
+2466 NSDPGQNSSRGSN

-2500 ICNKTVYSE
+2500 ICYKTVYSE

-2523 GDTTK
+2523 GDPTK